1 MEFSDLKELK
11 KLMGKQFDFD
21 EAHAGSIEK
30 ELVQTFQSNAGL
42 FSLED
47 NGVKEPT
54 EKFVPFGE
62 SDEEDSD
69 EDEYNINVM

>member
-30 ELVQTFQSNAGL
+30 ELVQTF
-42 FSLED
+42 
-47 NGVKEPT
+47 
-54 EKFVPFGE
+54 
-62 SDEEDSD
+62 
-69 EDEYNINVM
+69 